1 MKGIENS
8 LLMLSYFFII
18 NILSAFLIGKNLLNL
33 VKHMNIYLMSYCD
46 C

>member
-18 NILSAFLIGKNLLNL
+18 NILSAFLIGKKHVKFGKAYEHLFNVLL
-33 VKHMNIYLMSYCD
+33 
-46 C
+46 